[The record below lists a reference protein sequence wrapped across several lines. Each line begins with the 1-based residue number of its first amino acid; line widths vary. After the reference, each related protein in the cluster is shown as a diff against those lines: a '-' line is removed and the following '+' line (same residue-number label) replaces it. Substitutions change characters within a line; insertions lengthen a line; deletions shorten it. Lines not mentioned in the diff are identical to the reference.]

1 MLSQVPYTPWKTAV
15 CQTGSWIQG
24 LRFVEHVSVDVSV
37 YWRVRHTLLWV
48 IRYIVRLGE
57 ETAPALGPIR
67 VQDEPKQGLG
77 FLLTLMCL
85 SACVFVC
92 DRSTAR
98 WSHISHPATRSGFA
112 SQPPKDWNLF
122 AQYASV
128 DTPPHDLIRIKPGTC
143 RNKVEPLCFWIKQL
157 SLGKQT
163 IESHRGNVT
172 SPLSVN

>member
-1 MLSQVPYTPWKTAV
+1 M

-24 LRFVEHVSVDVSV
+24 LRFVEHVSVDVDVDV
-37 YWRVRHTLLWV
+37 YWRVRHTLLCESSD
-48 IRYIVRLGE
+48 ILLGSGKRRPLLSIQSE
-57 ETAPALGPIR
+57 FRMSQNKALGSY
-67 VQDEPKQGLG
+67 
-77 FLLTLMCL
+77 TLMCL

-98 WSHISHPATRSGFA
+98 WSHISHPATRWGFV

-128 DTPPHDLIRIKPGTC
+128 DMAHHDLIRIKPGTC
-143 RNKVEPLCFWIKQL
+143 RNKVEPLCLWIKQL

-163 IESHRGNVT
+163 IESHCGNVT

>member
-1 MLSQVPYTPWKTAV
+1 M
-15 CQTGSWIQG
+15 QG
-24 LRFVEHVSVDVSV
+24 LRLVEHVSVDVSV
-37 YWRVRHTLLWV
+37 YWRVRHTFAVWV

-57 ETAPALGPIR
+57 EMAPALRPIR

-77 FLLTLMCL
+77 FLLTLLCVSQQHVCL
-85 SACVFVC
+85 C

-98 WSHISHPATRSGFA
+98 WSHISHPATRWGFA

-128 DTPPHDLIRIKPGTC
+128 YMTPHDLIRIKPGTC
-143 RNKVEPLCFWIKQL
+143 RNNVEPLCLWIKQL

-172 SPLSVN
+172 SPLCVNYNMWRQWVGVTNLALT